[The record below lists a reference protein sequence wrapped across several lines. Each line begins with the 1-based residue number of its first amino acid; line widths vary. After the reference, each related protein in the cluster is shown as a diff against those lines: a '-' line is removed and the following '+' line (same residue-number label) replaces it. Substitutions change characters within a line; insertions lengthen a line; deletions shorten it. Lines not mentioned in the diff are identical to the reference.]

1 MKRYGALPSTKRIQ
15 FVIKFLHA
23 ICKIGMALWTLLCG
37 LMALTPMLTMFK
49 TTSAEEATAMGA
61 ASIAVWFIL
70 GAVWFFPMLVMV
82 IAAYITR
89 PQAWAEKATPASIN
103 QHPTP
108 AATLQTAMDSAPSAH

>member
-1 MKRYGALPSTKRIQ
+1 M
-15 FVIKFLHA
+15 IKFLHA

-49 TTSAEEATAMGA
+49 TTSAEETTAMGA
-61 ASIAVWFIL
+61 VSIFVWL
-70 GAVWFFPMLVMV
+70 VLAALWFFPMLGMV

-103 QHPTP
+103 QHPAP
-108 AATLQTAMDSAPSAH
+108 AAIFQPATDPAPLAH